1 MKKRKTLSKWK
12 IKAIERTIANDRS
25 YKRVV
30 YNRFIICA
38 LSVLLQMGAYFLL
51 LFEITTRSGVW
62 LQVCFYVLALI
73 TSIVIVNDQERLS
86 GKLSWIVVI
95 IVFPIAGLSM
105 YFTFGNGRPTRKMYK
120 KICEAQTFRGDA
132 LKKDDYAET
141 LIENGGRTY
150 AVCRYI
156 SRQAGY
162 PAYADGNVTYYPSG
176 EKLFNAMLDALDRAQ
191 NFILV
196 QYFIIASGKMWN
208 GILKKLLE
216 KAEQGVKIFVI
227 YDDFGTIFNLPPDY
241 DKYLQ
246 SLHQNIKC
254 FAFNEVVPVFAVRMN
269 NRDHRKILVVDG
281 KTAFTGGVNL
291 ADEYIGEK
299 IRFGHWKDSG
309 VKITG
314 SAVNSF
320 TVIFFDTWNAFY
332 VEKEDVKSYLRY
344 ENLPKTNAV
353 IQPYDDS
360 PLDRL
365 TVGETAYFDIV
376 NGAANYVYI
385 FTPYLILD
393 DYMRAALCNA
403 ALRGVDVRIVTPG
416 VPDKKTAYRLT
427 RANYSILLKAGVKI
441 YEYTPGF
448 IHAKSMVCDDEIA
461 IVGTINLD
469 YRSLYHHFENAVV
482 FSDKQAVTAVKADAE
497 ETFALSKLCTKENTK
512 RSWLGRTFDAI
523 LRLFEMMF

>member
-1 MKKRKTLSKWK
+1 
-12 IKAIERTIANDRS
+12 
-25 YKRVV
+25 
-30 YNRFIICA
+30 
-38 LSVLLQMGAYFLL
+38 
-51 LFEITTRSGVW
+51 
-62 LQVCFYVLALI
+62 
-73 TSIVIVNDQERLS
+73 
-86 GKLSWIVVI
+86 
-95 IVFPIAGLSM
+95 
-105 YFTFGNGRPTRKMYK
+105 
-120 KICEAQTFRGDA
+120 
-132 LKKDDYAET
+132 
-141 LIENGGRTY
+141 
-150 AVCRYI
+150 
-156 SRQAGY
+156 
-162 PAYADGNVTYYPSG
+162 
-176 EKLFNAMLDALDRAQ
+176 
-191 NFILV
+191 
-196 QYFIIASGKMWN
+196 
-208 GILKKLLE
+208 
-216 KAEQGVKIFVI
+216 
-227 YDDFGTIFNLPPDY
+227 LPPDY

-309 VKITG
+309 VKIMG

-332 VEKEDVKSYLRY
+332 AEKEDVNNYLRY
-344 ENLPKTNAV
+344 ENLSKTNAV

-427 RANYSILLKAGVKI
+427 RAN
-441 YEYTPGF
+441 
-448 IHAKSMVCDDEIA
+448 
-461 IVGTINLD
+461 
-469 YRSLYHHFENAVV
+469 
-482 FSDKQAVTAVKADAE
+482 
-497 ETFALSKLCTKENTK
+497 
-512 RSWLGRTFDAI
+512 
-523 LRLFEMMF
+523 